1 MTPGVTDLLAAGPP
15 AVVALTAVV
24 VLLGSL
30 LPRRP
35 RPPVVPTLAGLTLAA
50 VWVAAQAWTPLGR
63 ETRQAFCLGPAEA
76 GVLCSYSAGDLTL
89 VLQALV
95 LAGAAVVVLMSAA
108 AVPEQRLPAGEFY
121 LLLLCSVCGALT
133 LAAGGDLITLL
144 VALELVSL
152 PGFALVG
159 LRNRDARAGEAALTF
174 FLVSVVSA
182 AVTLFGI
189 SLVYGATGAVHLDA
203 VRAGLA
209 ASGTVAPMAAL
220 GVVLTVVGFAFKVAA
235 VPFHFWAP
243 DTYAGAPLPV
253 AAYLAVVSKA
263 AGFVGLILLLVVA
276 FRPLAAVWGPLVAV
290 LAALTMTVGNLV
302 ALRQRAAVRLLAWS
316 SVAHA
321 GYLLVPLSVAASAD
335 GRRVLGEAVG
345 ATVVYLVVYAAMNL
359 GAFAVATAVSRRRPA
374 NLLTDYRG
382 LARRAPLQ
390 AAALA
395 FFLAAL
401 AGLPPGLSGLFA
413 KIVVF
418 RAALDGDVAWLALVM
433 AVNTVVALAYYLT
446 WGAQLFRAD
455 PQDDVVGSS
464 AAAPVT
470 PRPLRLALGCTLVA
484 TVALSVLPQLALQ
497 VIPGISA
504 GLDEPPQP
512 VAARTVAPLR

>member
-15 AVVALTAVV
+15 VVVALTAVV
-24 VLLGSL
+24 VLLGTV
-30 LPRRP
+30 LPKRP
-35 RPPVVPTLAGLTLAA
+35 RPPIGPTLGGLTVAA
-50 VWVAAQAWTPLGR
+50 AWVAAQAWAPLGR
-63 ETRQAFCLGPAEA
+63 QTREAFCV
-76 GVLCSYSAGDLTL
+76 GVADGDGALCSYSAGDLTL
-89 VLQALV
+89 VLQALM
-95 LAGAAVVVLMSAA
+95 LAGAVVVVLMSAA
-108 AVPEQRLPAGEFY
+108 AVPEQRLPAGEFHV
-121 LLLLCSVCGALT
+121 LLLCSVCGALT

-159 LRNRDARAGEAALTF
+159 LRRHDARAGEAALTF

-189 SLVYGATGAVHLDA
+189 SLVYGATGAVHLET

-209 ASGTVAPMAAL
+209 TAGTAAPLAAL

-263 AGFVGLILLLVVA
+263 AGFVGLVLLLVVA
-276 FRPLAAVWGPLVAV
+276 FRPFASLWGPLVAV

-302 ALRQRAAVRLLAWS
+302 ALRQREAVRLLAWS

-321 GYLLVPLSVAASAD
+321 GYMLVPLSVAASAS
-335 GRRVLGEAVG
+335 GRAGALDDAVG

-359 GAFAVATAVSRRRPA
+359 GAFAVAIAVSRRRPA
-374 NLLTDYRG
+374 NLLSDYRG

-401 AGLPPGLSGLFA
+401 AGLPPGLAGLFA

-418 RAALDGDVAWLALVM
+418 RAALDGGVAWLALVM

-446 WGAQLFRAD
+446 WGAQLFLAD
-455 PQDDVVGSS
+455 AHPEEAGLSPAS
-464 AAAPVT
+464 AAAP
-470 PRPLRLALGCTLVA
+470 RPLTVALGCALAA
-484 TVALSVLPQLALQ
+484 TVALSVLPQLVLQ

-504 GLDEPPQP
+504 GLG
-512 VAARTVAPLR
+512 